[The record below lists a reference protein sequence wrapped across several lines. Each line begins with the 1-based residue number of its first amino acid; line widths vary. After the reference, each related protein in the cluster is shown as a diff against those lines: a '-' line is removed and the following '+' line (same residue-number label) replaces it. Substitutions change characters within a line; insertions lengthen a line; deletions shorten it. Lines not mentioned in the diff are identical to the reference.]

1 MFTVLKGG
9 EKLLS
14 GHFVALPSGGSVSFE
29 IVDAGDGNYII
40 GEIWLDPRGHKVR
53 DKFEG
58 FCKDK
63 SVGTVSCP
71 NNDPVLNCASGS
83 ISCGS

>member
-1 MFTVLKGG
+1 MFIVLKGS

-14 GHFVALPSGGSVSFE
+14 EHSVTLPGGGSVSFE
-29 IVDAGDGNYII
+29 VVDAGDGSYIV
-40 GEIWLDPRGHKVR
+40 GEIWLDARGHKVR

-63 SVGTVSCP
+63 SVGSVSCP
-71 NNDPVLNCASGS
+71 NNDPVLNCGSGS